1 MAVRSPLSG
10 KQIAKNPNY
19 LRGYESERWHDGL
32 VRLRYKFV
40 AVGVDMS
47 WTFFDL
53 ITINISRPLE
63 ALFDEIEYRLA
74 RRVARSISMM
84 KHIRGAESS
93 LRRGSKMEIRSG

>member
-74 RRVARSISMM
+74 RRD
-84 KHIRGAESS
+84 
-93 LRRGSKMEIRSG
+93 LRRAVYINDETHSRSRVLSAEG